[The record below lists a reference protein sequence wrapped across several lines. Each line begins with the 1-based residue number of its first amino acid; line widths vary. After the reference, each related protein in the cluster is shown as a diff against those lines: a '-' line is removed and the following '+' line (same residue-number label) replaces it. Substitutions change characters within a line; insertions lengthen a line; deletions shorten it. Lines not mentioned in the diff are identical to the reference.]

1 MSTPDNRKTP
11 RYPGEIPVAFTLGEV
26 VASESAYLNNIS
38 AGGISFDSMVA
49 LDPGTVIML
58 QMPVSKPLFNTP
70 GRVIWCQ
77 KVAFQHEVGVEFLNN
92 DAEFRARMVDMV
104 RRIEAYRQD
113 TARAGRDLSGQEAT
127 LEWIEQFGE
136 EFFRLG

>member
-38 AGGISFDSMVA
+38 AGGIAFDSIVA
-49 LDPGTVIML
+49 LDPGTVILL
-58 QMPVSKPLFNTP
+58 QMPVSHPLFSTP
-70 GRVIWCQ
+70 GRVIWCR
-77 KVAFQHEVGVEFLNN
+77 KIAFQHEVGVEFM
-92 DAEFRARMVDMV
+92 DADTEFRARMVDMV

-113 TARAGRDLSGQEAT
+113 AARAGRDLTGQEAT
-127 LEWIEQFGE
+127 LEWIGLHGE
-136 EFFRLG
+136 KFFRPG

>member
-1 MSTPDNRKTP
+1 MSTADNRKAP

-38 AGGISFDSMVA
+38 AGGISFDSMA
-49 LDPGTVIML
+49 TLAPGTVILL
-58 QMPVSKPLFNTP
+58 QLPVNKPQFSTP
-70 GRVIWCQ
+70 SRVIWCR
-77 KVAFQHEVGVEFLNN
+77 KVAFQHEVGVEFLNT
-92 DAEFRARMVDMV
+92 DTEFRASMVDMV

>member
-1 MSTPDNRKTP
+1 MSTPDNRKAP

-38 AGGISFDSMVA
+38 VSGIAFDSMVA

-58 QMPVSKPLFNTP
+58 QLPVSHPHLSTP
-70 GRVIWCQ
+70 GRVIWCR
-77 KVAFQHEVGVEFLNN
+77 KVSFQHEVGVEFLDV
-92 DAEFRARMVDMV
+92 DADFRARMVDLV

-113 TARAGRDLSGQEAT
+113 EARAGHDLSAQEAT
-127 LEWIEQFGE
+127 LEWIELFGG
-136 EFFRLG
+136 EFFRPG

>member
-11 RYPGEIPVAFTLGEV
+11 RYPGEIPVAYTLGEV

-49 LDPGTVIML
+49 LDPGTVILL
-58 QMPVSKPLFNTP
+58 QMPVSHPLFSTP
-70 GRVIWCQ
+70 SRVIWCR
-77 KVAFQHEVGVEFLNN
+77 KIAFQHEVGVEFM
-92 DAEFRARMVDMV
+92 DADMGFRGRIVDMV

-113 TARAGRDLSGQEAT
+113 AARAGRDLTAQEAT
-127 LEWIEQFGE
+127 LEWIELFGG
-136 EFFRLG
+136 EFFSPG